1 MSTYTYDGQFTG
13 NILKLGRTGCGKTTF
28 IQKLGSSKLFRN
40 KITDVYWISKIIL
53 SPEREQAIK
62 ESFIDQKVHFSY
74 PEDLDDFN
82 YLIENFTQNKSEYI
96 ENDLGEDIK
105 INKLIIMDDVSDLAD
120 NSRDFSNFL
129 TVSRKH

>member
-1 MSTYTYDGQFTG
+1 M
-13 NILKLGRTGCGKTTF
+13 
-28 IQKLGSSKLFRN
+28 
-40 KITDVYWISKIIL
+40 
-53 SPEREQAIK
+53 
-62 ESFIDQKVHFSY
+62 HFSY

-96 ENDLGEDIK
+96 ENDLGEEIK
-105 INKLIIMDDVSDLAD
+105 INKLIIMDVSGLAD

>member
-1 MSTYTYDGQFTG
+1 MSTYNYDGQFTG
-13 NILKLGRTGCGKTTF
+13 NILIVGRTRCGKTTF
-28 IQKLGSSKLFRN
+28 IQKLGPSKLFGN

-96 ENDLGEDIK
+96 ENDLGEEIK
-105 INKLIIMDDVSDLAD
+105 INKLIIMDVSGLAD

>member
-96 ENDLGEDIK
+96 ENDLGEEIK
-105 INKLIIMDDVSDLAD
+105 INKLIIMDVSGFAD